1 MAIKCKAV
9 LFCTK
14 CDVSITHIYV
24 YLHVIFNYSAKAA
37 AERETN
43 PIIIDNTHTQ
53 SWEMLVYVKL
63 VSVRCH
69 SQTSRCLQSRRIS
82 TA

>member
-1 MAIKCKAV
+1 MVAIECILYEMRYV
-9 LFCTK
+9 YH
-14 CDVSITHIYV
+14 THTYV
-24 YLHVIFNYSAKAA
+24 YLHVIFNCSAKAA